1 MKYILS
7 EEEYNALQSRIQT
20 LESVNKELRRDL
32 EGTTDALEH
41 LRTMVFNLAET
52 IA

>member
-20 LESVNKELRRDL
+20 LETINKELQRDL
-32 EGTTDALEH
+32 EGTTNALEH
-41 LRTMVFNLAET
+41 LRTMVFDLA
-52 IA
+52 A